1 MECNNIQIYKD
12 GAIGVIK
19 MNRPDVRNALNAMT
33 IQEISSALKNGHL
46 CFKGNNKM
54 NGALTK

>member
-33 IQEISSALKNGHL
+33 IQEISSALKKRTPVFQG
-46 CFKGNNKM
+46 K
-54 NGALTK
+54 